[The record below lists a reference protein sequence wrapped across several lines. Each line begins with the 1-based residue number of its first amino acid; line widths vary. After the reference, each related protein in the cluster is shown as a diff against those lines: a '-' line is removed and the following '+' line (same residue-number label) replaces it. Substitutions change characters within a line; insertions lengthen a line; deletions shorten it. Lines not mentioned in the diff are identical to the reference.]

1 MNEPLHPLTVTE
13 ILDRTAQMY
22 RSRFL
27 VFLGVATIPAAT
39 MFVFLAGIF
48 GAFSWIGT
56 VVRHGNA
63 PMMSARILVFV
74 LLIVAV
80 PANLG
85 ASALGEAAMTDAA
98 ARFFL
103 GHAITIRGAYKTAWQ
118 HGWRYVGLYVLQ
130 GLAIAVGPLLV
141 FGAVVAMMIISK
153 VSGYA
158 TNDPS
163 PVFGGM
169 LFLAAAVVGVFALV
183 MLLRLCL
190 AFAVSV
196 VEQASAWTALKR
208 GASLSAGTRWRIL
221 LIYVLGWF
229 LNQIL
234 TWILAFP
241 AVIVLALIPSLQGPA
256 HAQLLGE
263 IMIFLFY
270 GAMFAVRALT
280 KPVYGIA
287 LTLFY
292 FDARIRKEG
301 FDIEWM
307 MQQAGLVYTP
317 APEITPVPQA
327 AAVSAEEIAPAAL
340 SLEAAAETA
349 IAAGEGGLTT
359 VPAEEKG

>member
-1 MNEPLHPLTVTE
+1 MDEPLHPLSVTE

-27 VFLGVATIPAAT
+27 VFLGISTIPAMT
-39 MFVFLAGIF
+39 MFVFIAGIF

-63 PMMSARILVFV
+63 PMMSARILVFA
-74 LLIVAV
+74 LLIVAI
-80 PANLG
+80 PANLA
-85 ASALGEAAMTDAA
+85 ASALGEAAMTDSA

-118 HGWRYVGLYVLQ
+118 RGWRYIGLYVLQ

-196 VEQASAWTALKR
+196 VEQAGAWTALKR
-208 GASLSAGTRWRIL
+208 GTSLSAGTRWRIL

-234 TWILAFP
+234 TWVLAFP
-241 AVIVLALIPSLQGPA
+241 LAIVLALVPSLQGPA
-256 HAQLLGE
+256 HAHLLGQ
-263 IMIFLFY
+263 IMIFVFY

-292 FDARIRKEG
+292 FDSRIRKEG

-307 MQQAGLVYTP
+307 MQQAGLVYAVP
-317 APEITPVPQA
+317 APET
-327 AAVSAEEIAPAAL
+327 APAPMVIA
-340 SLEAAAETA
+340 SAVEETAVAVPVETAVEAAA
-349 IAAGEGGLTT
+349 IADEGTLASAP
-359 VPAEEKG
+359 VEENG